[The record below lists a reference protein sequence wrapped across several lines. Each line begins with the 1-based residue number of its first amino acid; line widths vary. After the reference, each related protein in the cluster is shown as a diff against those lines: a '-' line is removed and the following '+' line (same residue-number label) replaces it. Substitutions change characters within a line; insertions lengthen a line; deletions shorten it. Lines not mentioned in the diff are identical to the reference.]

1 MIANEG
7 SATHPHNTANMP
19 KVLEMEQ
26 KMSNAEVLDWLKQTR
41 ARHAR
46 EDAEDKAAGIE
57 PTSRPQNFLD
67 AMTKHERHLKSD
79 AYPYEKNPSAYAGKN
94 NDISLRKFNDEH
106 FEAIHVPVFEKFK
119 AAIKAKLISKEEGA
133 EEMEKEQLRKEI
145 TEEEL
150 LMIHNHAPKNVEMLQ
165 PMLENWEERY
175 TLEELQVI
183 VDVIKNVYRQDE
195 LAGQGGSI
203 SDQ

>member
-1 MIANEG
+1 
-7 SATHPHNTANMP
+7 MP

-57 PTSRPQNFLD
+57 PTPRPENFLD

-79 AYPYEKNPSAYAGKN
+79 TYPYEKNPSAYAGKN
-94 NDISLRKFNDEH
+94 QDVSLRRFNDEH
-106 FEAIHVPVFEKFK
+106 FEAIHIPVFEKFK
-119 AAIKAKLISKEEGA
+119 AAITAKAISKEEGA
-133 EEMEKEQLRKEI
+133 EQMEQEQLRKEI
-145 TEEEL
+145 SEEEL
-150 LMIHNHAPKNVEMLQ
+150 LMIHNHAPKTVEMLQ

-183 VDVIKNVYRQDE
+183 VDVIKDVYRQGE
-195 LAGQGGSI
+195 MAGQASSI
-203 SDQ
+203 SEQ